1 MEQFINELRKGASVS
16 SAANA
21 IGVSRTT
28 VYEHRI
34 TDEMFLKDWDDA
46 VEEGTDLLEDEAR
59 RRAAEGWE
67 EPVFYKGEQQGTVR
81 KYSDTL
87 LIVLLKARRP
97 EQYRERH
104 DVTTQGNPI
113 TTPTMFIPATDTSV
127 EGLDGDVPS
136 D

>member
-1 MEQFINELRKGASVS
+1 MEQFINELRRGASVS
-16 SAANA
+16 SAANFIA
-21 IGVSRTT
+21 VSRTT
-28 VYEHRI
+28 VYEHREQN
-34 TDEMFLKDWDDA
+34 DEFKAEWEDA
-46 VEEGTDLLEDEAR
+46 IEEGTDLLEDEAR
-59 RRAAEGWE
+59 RRAAEGWD

-97 EQYRERH
+97 EKYRERM
-104 DVTTQGNPI
+104 DLTTQGNAI
-113 TTPTMFIPATDTSV
+113 TTPTMFIPATDSSV